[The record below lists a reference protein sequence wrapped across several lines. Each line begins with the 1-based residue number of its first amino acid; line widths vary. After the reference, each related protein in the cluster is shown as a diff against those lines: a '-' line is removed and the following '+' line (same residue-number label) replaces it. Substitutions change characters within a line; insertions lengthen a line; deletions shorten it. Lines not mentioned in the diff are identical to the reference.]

1 MADAARRPRVVVLGS
16 VHMDLIAT
24 AARLPGRGESVTGG
38 TFAMAPGGKAGN
50 QACQCA
56 LAGADAA
63 MLTRLGDDDFGRALR
78 SALAS
83 RGVDVSAIV
92 TDPEAA
98 TGASTVLAGEGD
110 YQSIIAPGAA
120 GRLSRADIEAARPVI
135 EAADALLLQL
145 EIDPAISA
153 HAAAIASAAGKM
165 VALNA
170 SPAPDGWDAL
180 PEALRRATTVLVV
193 NAVEAGR
200 LAGNPALA
208 PGRAAEALA
217 ARTGVETVIVTLGAA
232 GSEAVAAGTLVRQAA
247 FPASIVDTVG
257 AGDAFLGTTVVALL
271 EGRPITEA
279 LRRGAAA
286 GAIAVSR
293 RGVYDA
299 LPSREDVDLYLT
311 ATGGV

>member
-56 LAGADAA
+56 LAGAEAA
-63 MLTRLGDDDFGRALR
+63 ILTRLGDDDFGRTLR
-78 SALAS
+78 VALAD
-83 RGVDVSAIV
+83 RGVDVTTVV

-120 GRLSRADIEAARPVI
+120 GRLSRADIEAARPAI

-153 HAAAIASAAGKM
+153 HAAAIASAAGRM
-165 VALNA
+165 VVLNA
-170 SPAPDGWDAL
+170 SPAPDGWGAL
-180 PEALRRATTVLVV
+180 PEALRRATSVLIV
-193 NAVEAGR
+193 NRVEAAR
-200 LAGNPALA
+200 LAGRPDRS
-208 PGRAAEALA
+208 GGAASAVA
-217 ARTGVETVIVTLGAA
+217 ARTGVATVIVTLGAEGNEGIA
-232 GSEAVAAGTLVRQAA
+232 DGKLVRQEA
-247 FPASIVDTVG
+247 FPAMVVDTVG
-257 AGDAFLGTTVVALL
+257 AGDAFLGTAVVALL
-271 EGRPITEA
+271 EGASLPAA

-286 GAIAVSR
+286 GALAVSV

-299 LPSREDVDLYLT
+299 LPTREAVDLFL
-311 ATGGV
+311 AVSDGG

>member
-1 MADAARRPRVVVLGS
+1 MVDGRRPRVVVLGS

-24 AARLPGRGESVTGG
+24 APRLPGRGESVSGG

-63 MLTRLGDDDFGRALR
+63 ILTRLGDDEFGRTLR
-78 SALAS
+78 TALAA

-92 TDPEAA
+92 MDREAA
-98 TGASTVLAGEGD
+98 TGASTVLAAEGD

-120 GRLSRADIEAARPVI
+120 GRLSASDIDRARPMI
-135 EAADALLLQL
+135 EAADALLLQF

-153 HAAAIASAAGKM
+153 HAAAIAAAAGKT
-165 VALNA
+165 VVLNA
-170 SPAPDGWDAL
+170 SPAPEGWDAL
-180 PEALRRATTVLVV
+180 PAALRQATRILVV
-193 NAVEAGR
+193 NSVEAAR
-200 LAGNPALA
+200 LS
-208 PGRAAEALA
+208 GRAELA
-217 ARTGVETVIVTLGAA
+217 AGEAAATLASRTGMPIVIVTLGGA
-232 GSEAVAAGTLVRQAA
+232 GSEGIAGAETVRQAA
-247 FPASIVDTVG
+247 SPATVIDTVG
-257 AGDAFLGTTVVALL
+257 AGDAFLGTAIVALI
-271 EGRPITEA
+271 EGAPLAVA

-299 LPSREDVDLYLT
+299 LPPRDAVDRYL
-311 ATGGV
+311 AAAGDI